1 MNQLTVIKSIRFSA
15 KQAESLAILE
25 SYGVNVNRFIRIAI
39 KEKLAKDWK
48 SIKEKKERIYCPF

>member
-15 KQAESLAILE
+15 KQAESLSVLE